1 MACLKSDRFK
11 QIINQFF
18 ENYPK
23 NQSTFQQLPVA
34 KTTTLKTAGNG
45 TEAL

>member
-1 MACLKSDRFK
+1 MACLKSDRFNLK
-11 QIINQFF
+11 TNHFF

-23 NQSTFQQLPVA
+23 NQSGLQQLPVA
-34 KTTTLKTAGNG
+34 KTITLKTAGNG